1 MNTYR
6 AHFKVPNVQATVVF
20 EIRAC
25 FKCEAEDAAKV
36 LEFQL
41 GLKFVWFEG
50 E

>member
-20 EIRAC
+20 EIRAA
-25 FKCEAEDAAKV
+25 FKCEAKDAAKV
-36 LEFQL
+36 LEFQV
-41 GLKFVWFEG
+41 GLKFMYFEG

>member
-20 EIRAC
+20 EILAIY
-25 FKCEAEDAAKV
+25 KWEAEDAAKT
-36 LEFQL
+36 LAIQL
-41 GLKFVWFEG
+41 DLDFMFVEG